1 MLKEEN
7 FHDAVS
13 QFPAE
18 ATLLREL
25 SVKWKQQVNQRVDEL
40 YLKYGGALDL
50 EILRMTLKQTEEFK
64 DCPPG
69 FLYILALSMV
79 IKEVQADN
87 ELLSTRQYQEG
98 GTLFVV
104 LQGSAEVMEDDT
116 STSHTVELKEVFW
129 KNNNMPDQGWV
140 KALELCVAA
149 FFPEDAVR
157 EAENTFPDV
166 ALPRP

>member
-1 MLKEEN
+1 LP
-7 FHDAVS
+7 FSGQYFTDILPLVS
-13 QFPAE
+13 
-18 ATLLREL
+18 
-25 SVKWKQQVNQRVDEL
+25 
-40 YLKYGGALDL
+40 
-50 EILRMTLKQTEEFK
+50 
-64 DCPPG
+64 
-69 FLYILALSMV
+69 
-79 IKEVQADN
+79 
-87 ELLSTRQYQEG
+87 G

-116 STSHTVELKEVFW
+116 PTSHTVELKEVFCKLLAFAIRGRFYSNAKMIQRYAHTIVRSCKTNIGSEFVADSQKFIDSFDSREVFFQLVRSRSLMCYCSHPSVG

-166 ALPRP
+166 VLPRP